1 MSKFRLIAM
10 AVLAVLVAAYGI
22 YWLTY
27 SSRQTTAEPYVI
39 TATVTESGAFMI
51 EGDRITDAAALK
63 AKLARLRGSHPGA
76 KFEVRATQGMPVAA
90 FGKALQLLQQSGES
104 GTEIMLEAKKGA
116 NSE

>member
-10 AVLAVLVAAYGI
+10 AVLAVLMAAYGI

-27 SSRQTTAEPYVI
+27 SSRPVTVEPAVI
-39 TATVTESGAFMI
+39 TASVTESGAFML
-51 EGDRITDAAALK
+51 EGDRITDAVALK
-63 AKLARLRGSHPGA
+63 AKLAKLRRAHPGA

-90 FGKALQLLQQSGES
+90 FGKALQLLQQSGEGS
-104 GTEIMLEAKKGA
+104 TEITLERKKDA